1 MAREGSMSRKLA
13 VLAVLTAVLVALPV
27 KANEKATEAYQ
38 KAEKGLQA
46 ANNTLRNN
54 VKNID
59 YPGLQKDAAA
69 FKESFAEMLQFW
81 QEKKADDA
89 VKFIQDGLKAAGDL
103 EAAALA
109 MNYNGV
115 LAAQNAI
122 VGSNGVA
129 FEGGALPGVCVGCHL
144 AHRQRMPDGSFEV
157 K

>member
-1 MAREGSMSRKLA
+1 MSRKLA

-27 KANEKATEAYQ
+27 KANEKASEAYQ
-38 KAEKGLQA
+38 KAEKDLQA

-59 YPGLQKDAAA
+59 YPALQKDAAA
-69 FKESFAEMLQFW
+69 FKASFGAMLEFW
-81 QEKKADDA
+81 QAKKADDA
-89 VKFIQDGLKAAGDL
+89 VKFVQDGIKGAADL

>member
-1 MAREGSMSRKLA
+1 MRKLA
-13 VLAVLTAVLVALPV
+13 VLAVLTSVLVGLPV
-27 KANEKATEAYQ
+27 QANEKPTEAYQ
-38 KAEKGLQA
+38 AAEKQLQA
-46 ANNTLRNN
+46 ANNSLRNN

-69 FKESFAEMLQFW
+69 FKAAFGVMLQFW

-89 VKFIQDGLKAAGDL
+89 IKFVQDGMAGAGALETAAQ
-103 EAAALA
+103 A

-144 AHRQRMPDGSFEV
+144 AHRQRMPDGTFEI